1 MILSVPGEAERA
13 AAAQRFCTEFL
24 ADGLR
29 PKYLLGRNVYAEA
42 VAKQVDLAGFVD
54 DFYADADW
62 LGKPVVRLQD
72 IPAGALVLNAAGG
85 RPLSA
90 KHRLDELGL
99 ENIDYFA
106 FAKYA
111 GLPLIPVVFNEG
123 FNEDFQNN
131 EAQYRWIEGR
141 LYDELSCSFF
151 RKLTSFRLKYD
162 LELLRGFE
170 AREHTQ
176 YFEDFLDLQSA
187 GESFVDVGGYDGAT
201 SREFMRLCPG
211 YRAVH
216 VFEPEP
222 QNFRRCIATL
232 GSSANVHCHPLG
244 LSDARRSLRLTA
256 QGSGSKIV
264 EDGAIVIEVDR
275 LDDVLKELDAPTLI
289 KIDIEGEEA
298 AAIEG
303 ARRTIAAH
311 HPRLA
316 ICVYHRAGDFWRIP
330 RQVLAIRDDY
340 DIYLRHYTESIYETV
355 MFFMPRR

>member
-1 MILSVPGEAERA
+1 VILTAPGEAERA
-13 AAAQRFCTEFL
+13 AAAQRFCAEFL
-24 ADGLR
+24 AAGPR
-29 PKYLLGRNVYAEA
+29 PKYLLGRNVYAES
-42 VAKQVDLAGFVD
+42 VAKHVDLSGFVD
-54 DFYADADW
+54 DFTSEASY
-62 LGKPVVRLQD
+62 LGRPVVRSQD

-90 KHRLDELGL
+90 KRRLDELGL
-99 ENIDYFA
+99 ENLDYFA
-106 FAKYA
+106 FANYA
-111 GLPLIPVVFNEG
+111 GLPLVPVVFNEG
-123 FNEDFQNN
+123 FGEEFQAN
-131 EAQYRWIEGR
+131 EAEYRWIEGR
-141 LYDELSCSFF
+141 FYDELSCSLF

-170 AREHTQ
+170 AREHAQ
-176 YFEDFLDLQSA
+176 YFEDFLDLQPA
-187 GESFVDVGGYDGAT
+187 GETFVDVGGYDGAN
-201 SREFMRLCPG
+201 SREFIRRCPG

-222 QNFRRCIATL
+222 QNYRKCVAAL
-232 GSSANVHCHPLG
+232 GSAAKVHCHPFG
-244 LSDARRSLRLTA
+244 LSDARRTLRLTA

-264 EDGAIVIEVDR
+264 EDGAVVIEVDR
-275 LDDVLKELDAPTLI
+275 LDDVLQEAPTLI

-298 AAIEG
+298 AAITG

>member
-1 MILSVPGEAERA
+1 MTLSAPGEAERA
-13 AAAQRFCTEFL
+13 AAAQRFCVEFL
-24 ADGLR
+24 AAGPR
-29 PKYLLGRNVYAEA
+29 PKYLLGRNVYAES
-42 VAKQVDLAGFVD
+42 VAKHVDLSGFVD
-54 DFYADADW
+54 DFAAEASY
-62 LGKPVVRLQD
+62 LGRPVIRSQD
-72 IPAGALVLNAAGG
+72 IPADALVLNAAGG

-90 KHRLDELGL
+90 KRRLDDLGL
-99 ENIDYFA
+99 ENLDYFA

-123 FNEDFQNN
+123 FGADFQDN

-141 LYDELSCSFF
+141 FYDELSCSLF

-170 AREHTQ
+170 AREHAQ
-176 YFEDFLDLQSA
+176 YFEDFLDLQPV
-187 GESFVDVGGYDGAT
+187 GETFVDVGGYDGAN
-201 SREFMRLCPG
+201 SREFIRRCPG
-211 YRAVH
+211 YRGVH

-222 QNFRRCIATL
+222 ENYRKCVAAL

-244 LSDARRSLRLTA
+244 LSDARRTLRLTA

-264 EDGAIVIEVDR
+264 EDGAVVIEVDR
-275 LDDVLKELDAPTLI
+275 LDDVLHDAPTLI

-298 AAIEG
+298 AAIAG
-303 ARRTIAAH
+303 ARRTIAVH

>member
-1 MILSVPGEAERA
+1 MILSLPGEAERA

-24 ADGLR
+24 ADGPR

-42 VAKQVDLAGFVD
+42 VARHVDLAGFVD
-54 DFYADADW
+54 DFYPEASW
-62 LGKPVVRLQD
+62 LGRPVIRSQE

-90 KHRLDELGL
+90 KRRLDDLGL

-111 GLPLIPVVFNEG
+111 GLPLVPVVFNEG
-123 FNEDFQNN
+123 FSEDFQTN
-131 EAQYRWIEGR
+131 EVEYRWIEGR
-141 LYDELSCSFF
+141 LYDELSCSLL
-151 RKLTSFRLKYD
+151 RKLVSFRLKYD
-162 LELLRGFE
+162 LELLCGFE
-170 AREHTQ
+170 AREHAQ
-176 YFEDFLDLQSA
+176 YFEDFLDLQPA

-201 SREFMRLCPG
+201 SREFMRRCPG

-222 QNFRRCIATL
+222 QNFTKCVAAL
-232 GSSANVHCHPLG
+232 GSSANVHCLPLG

-264 EDGAIVIEVDR
+264 EGGAVVIEVDR
-275 LDDVLKELDAPTLI
+275 LDDVLQEQEAPTLI
-289 KIDIEGEEA
+289 KIDIEGEES

>member
-1 MILSVPGEAERA
+1 MILSAPGEAERG
-13 AAAQRFCTEFL
+13 AAAQRFCAEFL
-24 ADGLR
+24 ADGPR
-29 PKYLLGRNVYAEA
+29 SKYLLGRNVYAES
-42 VAKQVDLAGFVD
+42 VARHVDLAGFVD
-54 DFYADADW
+54 DFTSEASY
-62 LGKPVVRLQD
+62 LGQPVIRSQD
-72 IPAGALVLNAAGG
+72 IPADALVLNAAGG

-90 KHRLDELGL
+90 KRRLDELGL
-99 ENIDYFA
+99 ENLDYFA

-123 FNEDFQNN
+123 FSEEFQANEV
-131 EAQYRWIEGR
+131 EYRWIEER
-141 LYDELSCSFF
+141 FYDELSCSLF

-170 AREHTQ
+170 AREHAQ
-176 YFEDFLDLQSA
+176 YFEDFLDLQVD
-187 GESFVDVGGYDGAT
+187 GEGFVDVGGYDGAT

-222 QNFRRCIATL
+222 QNYRKCVAAL
-232 GSSANVHCHPLG
+232 GSSANVRCHPLG
-244 LSDARRSLRLTA
+244 LSDAKRSLRLMA

-264 EDGAIVIEVDR
+264 DDGAVVIEVDR
-275 LDDVLKELDAPTLI
+275 LDDVLEEQDAPTLI

>member
-1 MILSVPGEAERA
+1 MILTAPGEAERA
-13 AAAQRFCTEFL
+13 AAAQRFCAEFL
-24 ADGLR
+24 AGGAR
-29 PKYLLGRNVYAEA
+29 PKYLLGRNVYAES
-42 VAKQVDLAGFVD
+42 VAKHVDLSGFVD
-54 DFYADADW
+54 DFTHEVSY
-62 LGKPVVRLQD
+62 LGRPVIRSQD
-72 IPAGALVLNAAGG
+72 IPADALVLNAAGG

-90 KHRLDELGL
+90 KRRLDELGL
-99 ENIDYFA
+99 ENLAYFA

-111 GLPLIPVVFNEG
+111 GLPLTPVVFNEG
-123 FNEDFQNN
+123 FSEEFQAN
-131 EAQYRWIEGR
+131 EAEYRWIEGR
-141 LYDELSCSFF
+141 FYDELSCSLF

-170 AREHTQ
+170 AREHAQ
-176 YFEDFLDLQSA
+176 YFEDFLDLQPA
-187 GESFVDVGGYDGAT
+187 GETFVDVGGYDGAT
-201 SREFMRLCPG
+201 SREFIRRCPG

-222 QNFRRCIATL
+222 QNYRKCVAAL
-232 GSSANVHCHPLG
+232 ESSANVHCHPLG
-244 LSDARRSLRLTA
+244 LSDAKRSLRLTA

-264 EDGAIVIEVDR
+264 EDGAVVIEVDR
-275 LDDVLKELDAPTLI
+275 LDDVLQEAPTLI

-298 AAIEG
+298 AAIAG

-330 RQVLAIRDDY
+330 RQVLNIRDDY

>member
-1 MILSVPGEAERA
+1 MILTAPGEVQRA
-13 AAAQRFCTEFL
+13 AAAQRFCAEFL
-24 ADGLR
+24 AAGPR
-29 PKYLLGRNVYAEA
+29 PKYLLGRNVYAES
-42 VAKQVDLAGFVD
+42 VAKHVDLSGFVD
-54 DFYADADW
+54 DFTGEASY
-62 LGKPVVRLQD
+62 LGRPVIRSQD
-72 IPAGALVLNAAGG
+72 IPAAALVLNAAGG

-90 KHRLDELGL
+90 KRRLDELGL
-99 ENIDYFA
+99 ENLDYFA

-111 GLPLIPVVFNEG
+111 GLPLVPVVFNEG
-123 FNEDFQNN
+123 FGDEFLAN
-131 EAQYRWIEGR
+131 EAEYRWIEGR
-141 LYDELSCSFF
+141 FYDELSCSLF
-151 RKLTSFRLKYD
+151 RKLISFRLKYD

-170 AREHTQ
+170 AREHAQ
-176 YFEDFLDLQSA
+176 YFEDFLDLQPA
-187 GESFVDVGGYDGAT
+187 GETFVDVGGYDGAN
-201 SREFMRLCPG
+201 SREFIRRCPG

-222 QNFRRCIATL
+222 QNYRKCEAAL
-232 GSSANVHCHPLG
+232 GSAANVHCHPLG
-244 LSDARRSLRLTA
+244 LSDARRTLRLTA

-264 EDGAIVIEVDR
+264 EDGAVVIEVDR
-275 LDDVLKELDAPTLI
+275 LDDVLQEAPTLI

-298 AAIEG
+298 AAIAG

-355 MFFMPRR
+355 MFFMPRK

>member
-1 MILSVPGEAERA
+1 MILTAPGEAERA
-13 AAAQRFCTEFL
+13 AAAQRFCAEFL
-24 ADGLR
+24 AVGPR
-29 PKYLLGRNVYAEA
+29 PKYLLGRNVYAES
-42 VAKQVDLAGFVD
+42 VAKHVDLSGFVD
-54 DFYADADW
+54 DFTGDASY
-62 LGKPVVRLQD
+62 LGRPVIRSQD
-72 IPAGALVLNAAGG
+72 IPAGSLVLNAAGG

-90 KHRLDELGL
+90 KRRLDELGL
-99 ENIDYFA
+99 ENLDYFA

-111 GLPLIPVVFNEG
+111 GLPLVQVVFNEG
-123 FNEDFQNN
+123 FSEEFQAN
-131 EAQYRWIEGR
+131 EAEYRWIEGR
-141 LYDELSCSFF
+141 FYDELSCSLF
-151 RKLTSFRLKYD
+151 RKLVSFRLKYD

-170 AREHTQ
+170 AREHAQ
-176 YFEDFLDLQSA
+176 YFEDFLDLQPA
-187 GESFVDVGGYDGAT
+187 GETFVDVGGYDGAN
-201 SREFMRLCPG
+201 SREFIRRCPG

-222 QNFRRCIATL
+222 QNYRKCVAAL
-232 GSSANVHCHPLG
+232 GSSAMVHCHPLG
-244 LSDARRSLRLTA
+244 LSDARRTLRLTA

-264 EDGAIVIEVDR
+264 EDGAVVIEVDR
-275 LDDVLKELDAPTLI
+275 LDDVLQEAPTLI

-298 AAIEG
+298 AAIAG

>member
-1 MILSVPGEAERA
+1 MILSAPGEAERA
-13 AAAQRFCTEFL
+13 VAAQRFCAEFL
-24 ADGLR
+24 AAGSR
-29 PKYLLGRNVYAEA
+29 PKYLLGRNVYAES
-42 VAKQVDLAGFVD
+42 VTKKVDLAGFVD
-54 DFYADADW
+54 DFSAEASY
-62 LGKPVVRLQD
+62 LGRPVVRSQAV
-72 IPAGALVLNAAGG
+72 PANALVLNAAGG

-90 KHRLDELGL
+90 KRRLDELGL
-99 ENIDYFA
+99 ENLDYFA

-111 GLPLIPVVFNEG
+111 GLPLTPVVFNEG
-123 FNEDFQNN
+123 FGEDLQANAA
-131 EAQYRWIEGR
+131 EYRWIEGR
-141 LYDELSCSFF
+141 FYDELSCGLF
-151 RKLTSFRLKYD
+151 RKLVSFRLKYD

-170 AREHTQ
+170 AREHAQ
-176 YFEDFLDLQSA
+176 YFEDFLDLQPD
-187 GESFVDVGGYDGAT
+187 GETFVDVGGYNGAN
-201 SREFMRLCPG
+201 SREFMRRCPG

-222 QNFRRCIATL
+222 QNFQTCLAAL
-232 GSSANVHCHPLG
+232 GACANVHCHPLG

-264 EDGAIVIEVDR
+264 EDGAVVIEVDR
-275 LDDVLKELDAPTLI
+275 LDDVLDEAPTLI

-298 AAIEG
+298 AAIAG

-316 ICVYHRAGDFWRIP
+316 VCVYHRAGDFWRIP

-355 MFFMPRR
+355 MFFMPRK

>member
-1 MILSVPGEAERA
+1 MILTVPGEAERA
-13 AAAQRFCTEFL
+13 AAAQRFCAEFL
-24 ADGLR
+24 AAGSR
-29 PKYLLGRNVYAEA
+29 PKYVLGRNVYAEA
-42 VAKQVDLAGFVD
+42 VVRHVDLAGFVD
-54 DFYADADW
+54 DFYPEATW
-62 LGKPVVRLQD
+62 LGRPVVRSRD
-72 IPAGALVLNAAGG
+72 VPADSLVLNAAGG

-90 KHRLDELGL
+90 KRRLDELGL
-99 ENIDYFA
+99 ENLDYFA

-111 GLPLIPVVFNEG
+111 GLPLVPVVFNEG
-123 FNEDFQNN
+123 FGEEFQAN
-131 EAQYRWIEGR
+131 EAEYRWIESR
-141 LYDELSCSFF
+141 FYDELSCSLF
-151 RKLTSFRLKYD
+151 RKLVSFRLKND

-170 AREHTQ
+170 AREHAQ
-176 YFEDFLDLQSA
+176 YFEDFLNLQPE
-187 GESFVDVGGYDGAT
+187 GETFVDVGGYDGAT
-201 SREFMRLCPG
+201 SREFMRLSPG

-222 QNFRRCIATL
+222 QNFTKCVEAL
-232 GSSANVHCHPLG
+232 ASSANVHCHPMG
-244 LSDARRSLRLTA
+244 LSDVRRTLRLAA

-264 EDGAIVIEVDR
+264 EDGAVSIEVDR
-275 LDDVLKELDAPTLI
+275 LDDVLQGQDAPTLI

-303 ARRTIAAH
+303 ARRTIAEH

>member
-1 MILSVPGEAERA
+1 MILSAPGEAERA
-13 AAAQRFCTEFL
+13 AAAQRFCAEFL
-24 ADGLR
+24 AAGPR

-42 VAKQVDLAGFVD
+42 VARHVDLAGFVD
-54 DFYADADW
+54 DFYPEANW
-62 LGKPVVRLQD
+62 LGRPVVRSQD
-72 IPAGALVLNAAGG
+72 VPAGALVLNAAGG

-90 KHRLDELGL
+90 QRRLDDLGL
-99 ENIDYFA
+99 ENLDYFA

-123 FNEDFQNN
+123 FGADFQDN

-141 LYDELSCSFF
+141 FYDELSCSLF
-151 RKLTSFRLKYD
+151 RKLISFRLKYD

-170 AREHTQ
+170 AREHAQ
-176 YFEDFLDLQSA
+176 YFEDFMDLQPD

-201 SREFMRLCPG
+201 SREFMRRCPG

-222 QNFRRCIATL
+222 QNYRKCVAAL
-232 GSSANVHCHPLG
+232 GSSAKVHCHPLG

-264 EDGAIVIEVDR
+264 EDGAVVIEVDR
-275 LDDVLKELDAPTLI
+275 LDDVLKDQDAPTLI

>member
-1 MILSVPGEAERA
+1 MILTAPGEAERA
-13 AAAQRFCTEFL
+13 AAAQHFCAEFL
-24 ADGLR
+24 AAGPR

-42 VAKQVDLAGFVD
+42 VAGHVDLAGFVD
-54 DFYADADW
+54 DFYPEASW
-62 LGKPVVRLQD
+62 LGKPVVRSQEV
-72 IPAGALVLNAAGG
+72 PADALVLNAAGG

-90 KHRLDELGL
+90 KRRLDELGL
-99 ENIDYFA
+99 ANLDYFA
-106 FAKYA
+106 FAKFS
-111 GLPLIPVVFNEG
+111 GLPLVTVVFNEG
-123 FNEDFQNN
+123 FGEDFLAH
-131 EAQYRWIEGR
+131 EADYRWIEGR
-141 LYDELSCSFF
+141 LRDELSCSLL
-151 RKLTSFRLKYD
+151 RKLVSFRLKND

-170 AREHTQ
+170 AREHAQ
-176 YFEDFLDLQSA
+176 YFEDFLNLQA
-187 GESFVDVGGYDGAT
+187 DGETFIDVGGYDGAT

-222 QNFRRCIATL
+222 QNFRKCVAAL

-244 LSDARRSLRLTA
+244 LSDARRTLRLMA

-264 EDGAIVIEVDR
+264 ADGALVIEVDR
-275 LDDVLKELDAPTLI
+275 LDDVLPEQDAPTLI

-298 AAIEG
+298 AAIAG
-303 ARRTIAAH
+303 AQQTIAKH

>member
-1 MILSVPGEAERA
+1 MILTVPGEAERA
-13 AAAQRFCTEFL
+13 AAAQRFCAEFQ
-24 ADGLR
+24 AAGPR
-29 PKYLLGRNVYAEA
+29 PKYLLGRNVYAES
-42 VAKQVDLAGFVD
+42 VAKHVALAGFVD
-54 DFYADADW
+54 DFTSDASY
-62 LGKPVVRLQD
+62 LGRPVIRSQAV
-72 IPAGALVLNAAGG
+72 PANALVLNAAGG

-90 KHRLDELGL
+90 KRRLDELGL
-99 ENIDYFA
+99 ENLDYFA

-123 FNEDFQNN
+123 FSEEFPAN
-131 EAQYRWIEGR
+131 EAEYRWIEER
-141 LYDELSCSFF
+141 FSDELSCSLF
-151 RKLTSFRLKYD
+151 RKLVSFRLKND

-170 AREHTQ
+170 AREHAQ
-176 YFEDFLDLQSA
+176 YFEDFLNLRAD
-187 GESFVDVGGYDGAT
+187 GETFIDVGGYDGAT

-222 QNFRRCIATL
+222 LNFGKCMSTL
-232 GSSANVHCHPLG
+232 GSFANVHCHPLG
-244 LSDARRSLRLTA
+244 LSDARRTLRLAA

-264 EDGAIVIEVDR
+264 ADGALVIEVDR
-275 LDDVLKELDAPTLI
+275 LDDVLGDSVPTLI

-298 AAIEG
+298 AAIAG
-303 ARRTIAAH
+303 AQLTIAKH

-330 RQVLAIRDDY
+330 LQVLAIRDDY

>member
-1 MILSVPGEAERA
+1 MILTAAGEAERA
-13 AAAQRFCTEFL
+13 AAAQRFCAEFL
-24 ADGLR
+24 STGSR
-29 PKYLLGRNVYAEA
+29 PKYVLGRNVYAEA
-42 VAKQVDLAGFVD
+42 VAGHVDLAGFVD
-54 DFYADADW
+54 DYTDESNY
-62 LGKPVVRLQD
+62 LGRPVIRSQD
-72 IPAGALVLNAAGG
+72 IPANALVLNAAGG

-90 KHRLDELGL
+90 KSRLDELGL
-99 ENIDYFA
+99 TNLDYFA
-106 FAKYA
+106 FAKVA
-111 GLPLIPVVFNEG
+111 GVPLIPVVFNEG
-123 FNEDFQNN
+123 FAEDFLAH
-131 EAQYRWIEGR
+131 EADYRWIEGR
-141 LYDELSCSFF
+141 FYDELSSSLL
-151 RKLTSFRLKYD
+151 RKLVSFRLKND

-170 AREHTQ
+170 AREHAQ
-176 YFEDFLDLQSA
+176 YFEEFLNLQA
-187 GESFVDVGGYDGAT
+187 DGETFIDVGGYDGAT

-222 QNFRRCIATL
+222 QNFRKCVAAL

-244 LSDARRSLRLTA
+244 LSDARRTLRLTA

-264 EDGAIVIEVDR
+264 EDGAVSIEVDR
-275 LDDVLKELDAPTLI
+275 LDVELGDAVPTLI

-298 AAIEG
+298 AAIDG
-303 ARRTIAAH
+303 ARQTIATH